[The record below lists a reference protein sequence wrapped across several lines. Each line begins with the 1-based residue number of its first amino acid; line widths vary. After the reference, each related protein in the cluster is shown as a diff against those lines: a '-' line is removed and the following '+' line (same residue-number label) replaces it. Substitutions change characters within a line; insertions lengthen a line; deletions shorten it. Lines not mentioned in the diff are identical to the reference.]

1 MKTLCLGCM
10 ETYEGDFDVCP
21 YCGYVQSSPAK
32 ELFHIT
38 PGSVLRKRYKV
49 GTALGAG
56 GFGITYKGYDL
67 VLEKKVAIKEYFP
80 VEFATRTLNQTKLT
94 VYTGEK
100 QEQFLA
106 GMKKSL
112 DEARRLAE
120 FQQTAGITQIFDFFE
135 ENNTAYIVM
144 ELLEGE
150 TLKEKL
156 KRDGKIP
163 VEEALPIV
171 LKVLGALKEVHAKK
185 IIHRDIAPDNIFL
198 LKDGGVK
205 LMDFGASRQAT
216 GTHSK
221 SLTVILKVGYAPVE
235 QYQSNGNQG
244 PWTDIYALA
253 ATFYKMITGVR
264 PPEAPDRRL
273 KDTLKEPSK
282 MGVTIDKNIENALMN
297 ALHVRM
303 EDRIKSA
310 EEFEEAL
317 RSSDVKRTTPTVEK
331 ADMGKWPLW
340 MKAGCGVA
348 TALVI
353 GAGVLIATG
362 VIDTPLPTLPGFSQ
376 SEGSVWMPSLVNLS
390 QDMAKQRLEE
400 SGLKF
405 AVGATEASDTILKGY
420 VLGQTDEN
428 GNKIAPGDEVKQ
440 GQTIYVTISSG
451 NGMAVIPDI
460 LWMNQESAEQM
471 LNESELIAI
480 NTETDVESWAPAGV
494 VTAVEPEQGT
504 EVKLEDVITLKISAG
519 NSIAESGEVSVPDLS
534 GMDQTTAYD
543 TLKTEGLF
551 VQKEGLENSV
561 TVPAGTVIRQ
571 EPEAG
576 SVQSKGDTVRI
587 VVSSGPRKIQLT
599 SVVGQAEAN
608 ARTELEALGLV
619 VNVAYEYSDSVERG
633 VVISQSIEPGT
644 VDEGMG
650 ITITVS
656 QGAKPAETTQSNRN
670 INRTNTNT
678 QNNRNTNNGN
688 SNNNVSAPTQ
698 QTAQP
703 TQAPT
708 SAPVQ
713 ETAPPATQEQKSNPW
728 NW

>member
-1 MKTLCLGCM
+1 
-10 ETYEGDFDVCP
+10 
-21 YCGYVQSSPAK
+21 
-32 ELFHIT
+32 
-38 PGSVLRKRYKV
+38 
-49 GTALGAG
+49 
-56 GFGITYKGYDL
+56 
-67 VLEKKVAIKEYFP
+67 
-80 VEFATRTLNQTKLT
+80 
-94 VYTGEK
+94 
-100 QEQFLA
+100 
-106 GMKKSL
+106 
-112 DEARRLAE
+112 
-120 FQQTAGITQIFDFFE
+120 
-135 ENNTAYIVM
+135 
-144 ELLEGE
+144 
-150 TLKEKL
+150 
-156 KRDGKIP
+156 
-163 VEEALPIV
+163 
-171 LKVLGALKEVHAKK
+171 
-185 IIHRDIAPDNIFL
+185 
-198 LKDGGVK
+198 
-205 LMDFGASRQAT
+205 MDFGASRQAT